1 MIDDEALRVMVH
13 HAIDVHAARYRT
25 RHVTA
30 SLRDT
35 WGAEGAWRTYLECIA
50 LALGGRYPF
59 GRMADDGSVAA
70 TWHTLLHAVERVL
83 SQAATPLEEP
93 DYDTTLHTLRA
104 LATTNPASGPPAVTD
119 HPPTIQ
125 ERILAAATDAG
136 HRAGCRV
143 SVQPQYANTG
153 RVYFTP
159 GQEFTPR
166 VTLRYRF
173 NDDYCS
179 LHFTGPGIGVLG
191 LREFR
196 RPSGAERPVPGP
208 AGWELVFHHL
218 PYVDG
223 ERIEAMLTMLGQAL
237 AAHPTP

>member
-13 HAIDVHAARYRT
+13 HAIDVHAARHRT
-25 RHVTA
+25 RHITA
-30 SLRDT
+30 GLQDT
-35 WGAEGAWRTYLECIA
+35 GGAEGAWRTYLECIA
-50 LALGGRYPF
+50 VALGGRYPF
-59 GRMADDGSVAA
+59 GPLADDQTVSAA
-70 TWHTLLHAVERVL
+70 WRTLLHAVDRVL

-93 DYDTTLHTLRA
+93 DYDTTVRALRA
-104 LATTNPASGPPAVTD
+104 IATIDPTAGSPALTG

-136 HRAGCRV
+136 DRAGCRV
-143 SVQPQYANTG
+143 SIQPQYANTG

-159 GQEFTPR
+159 GKEFNPR

-179 LHFTGPGIGVLG
+179 LHFTGPGIGALG
-191 LREFR
+191 QREFL
-196 RPSGAERPVPGP
+196 RPSGVDRPVPGR
-208 AGWELVFHHL
+208 AGWELVLHHL
-218 PYVDG
+218 SYDDG

-237 AAHPTP
+237 ATHPAP